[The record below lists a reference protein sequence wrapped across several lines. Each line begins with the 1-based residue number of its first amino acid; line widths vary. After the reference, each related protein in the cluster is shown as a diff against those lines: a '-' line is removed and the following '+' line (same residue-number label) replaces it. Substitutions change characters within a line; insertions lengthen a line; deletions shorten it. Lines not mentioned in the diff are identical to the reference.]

1 MRLLLDTNAYSL
13 YAGGQERVV
22 NLVMVAEEVLIS
34 VVVLGE
40 LLLGF
45 RRGSRLE
52 RNYSALQDF
61 LATPKVSIVGV
72 GTSTAEIYARLGA
85 ELRAKGRPIPSND
98 IWIAAHAMETGAELI
113 SADHHFEQVD
123 GIEWMRVGQA

>member
-1 MRLLLDTNAYSL
+1 MRILLDTNAYSL

-22 NLVMVAEEVLIS
+22 NLVMTAEDILIS

-61 LATPKVSIVGV
+61 LSAPKVSIVGV
-72 GTSTAEIYARLGA
+72 GTSTAEIYARLAA

-98 IWIAAHAMETGAELI
+98 IWIAAHAIETGADLV
-113 SADHHFEQVD
+113 SADHHFEHVD
-123 GIEWMRVGQA
+123 GIAWTRLMS